1 MKIYGRIELPVS
13 IEEAYQHLV
22 GSIEQDEADLKIT
35 IRDRVGDLDKGTI
48 IEQEFFHRGKKHI
61 YRTRI
66 TENIRPH
73 TFNQESLG
81 EDIRMTYNIHL
92 KSDGAHT
99 VLESV
104 TTYHLKF
111 NLRSFLILLYSSRHI
126 HARHFYDA
134 KGWQHLFSDQVVRAK
149 YWGRVGRVNHRVVS
163 TPIWLFIFLIFGMV
177 YGYLNPDVKAA
188 DEKTS
193 ANEKYIQTDE

>member
-1 MKIYGRIELPVS
+1 MKIYGKIELPVS

-35 IRDRVGDLDKGTI
+35 IKDRVGQLDRGTI
-48 IEQEFFHRGKKHI
+48 IEQEFVHRGKRHI
-61 YRTRI
+61 YRTKI

-73 TFNQESLG
+73 TFNQESL
-81 EDIRMTYNIHL
+81 DDDMRMTYDIHL
-92 KSDGAHT
+92 KPEGAHT

-111 NLRSFLILLYSSRHI
+111 NLRSFLLVLFSARHI
-126 HARHFYDA
+126 HARQFYDV
-134 KGWQHLFSDQVVRAK
+134 KGWQHLFSGQVVRAK
-149 YWGRVGRVNHRVVS
+149 YWGRIGSVNHRVVS
-163 TPIWLFIFLIFGMV
+163 APLWLCIFFIFGMV
-177 YGYLNPDVKAA
+177 YGYLNPKVKAS

-193 ANEKYIQTDE
+193 SNNKCIQTDE